1 MKSLR
6 LMLCA
11 MPLMLTGCSTMSSVN
26 WSAANPWNWFGSS
39 TKVSEQG
46 VGELT
51 ASTPLQ
57 EQAIADA
64 LDGDYRLRSGMKTAN
79 GNVVRFFEVM
89 KGDNVAMVINGDQGT
104 ISRIDVLD
112 SDIPADT
119 GVKIGTPFSDLY
131 SKAFGNCQKADGDD
145 NRAVECKAEGSQ
157 HISYRFS
164 GEWRGS
170 ATNAPNLV
178 RLLTVPSTISPT
190 FNCIFLSWS
199 PILFSHRHPQR
210 RSHPLIP
217 CRVGRARPVPAPRAC
232 RARRSSSAGGHF
244 PAACLRWSL

>member
-145 NRAVECKAEGSQ
+145 NIDRHKGRRDFLCDMTGHKRFLLSHESGRSVLSLFPTHTEKPPEPERIPAED
-157 HISYRFS
+157 I
-164 GEWRGS
+164 
-170 ATNAPNLV
+170 
-178 RLLTVPSTISPT
+178 RL
-190 FNCIFLSWS
+190 
-199 PILFSHRHPQR
+199 
-210 RSHPLIP
+210 
-217 CRVGRARPVPAPRAC
+217 
-232 RARRSSSAGGHF
+232 
-244 PAACLRWSL
+244 